1 MPQIIRLKQTNH
13 RVVIRLSRTGQAPPL
28 TNEEIE
34 LMLKEN
40 HTARI
45 CTHNKDGTIHAIPVG
60 YSYMNGQ
67 IIVLSLTKSRK
78 TGNIKRN
85 NDVTV
90 LIDTQK
96 PLRGILIYGKAE
108 IGYDKVYEQAT
119 AAVEK
124 MGVPKEKVQRFTK
137 DYLDT
142 FKSAVVRITPKHII
156 SFDYNE
162 VWKDFLKTHL

>member
-1 MPQIIRLKQTNH
+1 
-13 RVVIRLSRTGQAPPL
+13 LSHSGQASSL
-28 TNEEIE
+28 TGEEIE

-60 YSYMNGQ
+60 YSYINGQ
-67 IIVLSLTKSRK
+67 IIVLSLAKSRK

-90 LIDTQK
+90 LIDTVK

-108 IGYDKVYEQAT
+108 IDYDKVYEQAT
-119 AAVEK
+119 TVVET

-137 DYLDT
+137 DYLDA
-142 FKSAVVRITPKHII
+142 FKSVVVRITPRQIV
-156 SFDYNE
+156 SFDYDE
-162 VWKDFLKTHL
+162 VWKNFLKTHL